1 MLRTLMLLIVLVIL
15 IAIAL
20 VATGVVNLRQDG
32 NGVSLETRD
41 LEMGTTTTNVQVPV
55 VRMENRQVEVPVVQV
70 EQGNEANAQ

>member
-55 VRMENRQVEVPVVQV
+55 VRMENRQVEVPIVQV